1 MGVVYENAETQ
12 GNSYI
17 DISNLQYYNNDNTLM
32 RRVGRET

>member
-1 MGVVYENAETQ
+1 MFMRYRSDFG